1 MKVID
6 FVVSDGAGA
15 LQRGLIQAD
24 EPTTTIQATS
34 DQEIS
39 LNLRQAD
46 MQGHAR
52 DGDALNIVLAD
63 GRVIIIENY
72 FNDNGD
78 ANRLFISADGYL
90 NEVAFVETTDDEMF
104 AQYGPTEQW
113 GKWSPSDD
121 LIYLGRTD
129 IADAAIAL
137 PDNGNEVSMLAP
149 LALLGGGG
157 LGAGAAAAAAGVAGV
172 AALGAG
178 GGGDTPAAAVT
189 PAVTPATPAVPTV
202 NNPTSTP
209 AVGGPGNA
217 HELVVAGTGV
227 PGDQVVV
234 TIGGETATTTIGGD
248 GTWNAVLNGGNFP
261 SDGVH
266 PTTVVVNHQGGGS
279 TNLSGPTFTID
290 TTPPVVAVTGGAGSN
305 GEVYNSDELQGGATL
320 TGTGEAGAALT
331 VTVGTHVQTTTVDGN
346 GNWSVTYPSGT
357 FQPGEYS
364 ETLTIVATDSF
375 GNSSTTTDTFV
386 IDTVSEVAI
395 STSTAGG
402 DGTINN
408 AEQGAG
414 VTLTGSAQPGSTVNV
429 TFGNTTLPA
438 TVAANG
444 SWSVDFPSSAVAT
457 GETTQSVTAVATDA
471 NGNSSTATG
480 SVQIDTL
487 VNSFNFTSTAGGA
500 DGVINAIES
509 QAGLIV
515 TGQVEPGSTVQIALG
530 GATATAT
537 VAANGSWTATFG
549 AGQLPTG
556 TQTTTMTATAT
567 DAAGNSSSIDQTV
580 VVDTEAGALTISSA
594 PVEGDDIVN
603 KAEAAD
609 GVVLRGTADANA
621 IVNVTMDGTTHAVVA
636 NSSGQWQAPFAASEI
651 RAGVYTA
658 NISATTTDAA
668 GNSRTATDSVQ
679 VDTRVDNL
687 SVQAN
692 IIETDNVISGTEL
705 NDGVVMTGTT
715 EPGSTLT
722 VTMSGGAI
730 GTPVTVP
737 ATVDAN
743 GNWTANF
750 SATQIP
756 QGEYTAN
763 VTVNATDAAGNTA
776 SATDTVKVDTI
787 VNTLNQSSAAVEG
800 DNVVNAA
807 EASDGISLSG
817 MVEAGSTVMVNFHG
831 TVLPATVDAAGNW
844 SIDIPATAIPSGTYD
859 ANITVTATD
868 AVGNV
873 DTINDTLSIDTDAPA
888 GPVVASL
895 VSSRDG
901 GFRGLTTEDNADDL
915 AVAQVNDNGSITNLA
930 STTSPGARTGETQ
943 VNLANDVPDGSQLI
957 VTSTDAAGNMTGTYV
972 VLDDSTSTS
981 SVDLS
986 NSNLGNYEINAVELS
1001 FADAAQL
1008 TITEA
1013 QLLGLSDTSNTLTI
1027 HGGDDTVNII
1037 GATAN
1042 GQTVVDNQS
1051 YNVFSMGD
1059 GTVII
1064 DDDIT
1069 VNTVI

>member
-6 FVVSDGAGA
+6 FVVRDGAGA

-90 NEVAFVETTDDEMF
+90 NEVAFVETTNGEMF

-137 PDNGNEVSMLAP
+137 PDGGNEVSMLAP

-157 LGAGAAAAAAGVAGV
+157 LGAGAAAAAAAVAGV
-172 AALGAG
+172 AALGSG
-178 GGGDTPAAAVT
+178 GGGSSAAPV
-189 PAVTPATPAVPTV
+189 VPTV
-202 NNPTSTP
+202 TDPTSTP

-217 HELVVAGTGV
+217 HALNVTGTGAA
-227 PGDQVVV
+227 GDEVVV
-234 TIGGETATTTIGGD
+234 TVGGETATTTIGTD
-248 GTWNAVLNGGNFP
+248 GTWSAVLTGETFP
-261 SDGVH
+261 ADGEH
-266 PTTVVVNHQGGGS
+266 ATAVVVNHQGGGS
-279 TNLSGPTFTID
+279 TNLTGPTFTID
-290 TTPPVVAVTGGAGSN
+290 TTPPVIAVTGGAGSN
-305 GEVYNSDELQGGATL
+305 GEIYNGEELQSGT
-320 TGTGEAGAALT
+320 TISGTGEAGAALT
-331 VTVGTHVQTTTVDGN
+331 VTAGTHVQTTTVGSDGS
-346 GNWSVTYPSGT
+346 WSVTYPTGT
-357 FQPGEYS
+357 FPSGEYT
-364 ETLTIVATDSF
+364 EALTIVATDSF
-375 GNSSTTTDTFV
+375 GNASTTTDTFV
-386 IDTVSEVAI
+386 VDTVSEVAI

-402 DGTINN
+402 DGTING
-408 AEQGAG
+408 AEQSAG
-414 VTLTGSAQPGSTVNV
+414 VTLTGSAQPGSTVSV
-429 TFGNTTLPA
+429 TFGNSTLPA
-438 TVAANG
+438 TVVADG
-444 SWSVDFPSSAVAT
+444 SWSVDFASSAVST
-457 GETTQSVTAVATDA
+457 GETTQTVTAVATDA

-487 VNSFNFTSTAGGA
+487 VNSFSFSSTAGGA
-500 DGVINAIES
+500 DGVINASEA

-515 TGQVEPGSTVQIALG
+515 TGNVEPGSSVQVVLG
-530 GATATAT
+530 GVTTTAV
-537 VAANGSWTATFG
+537 VAADGSWTATYS
-549 AGQLPTG
+549 AGQLPSG

-567 DAAGNSSSIDQTV
+567 DAAGNSSSINQTV
-580 VVDTEAGALTISSA
+580 NIDTDAGVLTISAA
-594 PVEGDDIVN
+594 PVEGDDIIN
-603 KAEAAD
+603 HAEASD
-609 GVVLRGTADANA
+609 GVILRGTADANA
-621 IVNVTMDGTTHAVVA
+621 IVNVTMDGVTHAVVA
-636 NSSGQWQAPFAASEI
+636 NGSGQWQAPFAASEI

-687 SVQAN
+687 SVKAD
-692 IIETDNVISGTEL
+692 IIETDNIISGSEL
-705 NDGVVMTGTT
+705 SDGVVMTGTT

-722 VTMSGGAI
+722 VTISGGLI

-750 SATQIP
+750 SSTQIP

-763 VTVNATDAAGNTA
+763 VTVNATDVAGNTA
-776 SATDTVKVDTI
+776 SATDTVQVDTL

-807 EASDGISLSG
+807 EASDGISLNG
-817 MVEAGSTVMVNFHG
+817 LVEAGSTVVVNFHG
-831 TVLPATVDAAGNW
+831 TNFSATVDAAGNW
-844 SIDIPATAIPSGTYD
+844 SVDIPASAIQGGTYN
-859 ANITVTATD
+859 ANILVTGTD

-873 DTINDTLSIDTDAPA
+873 ATITDTLSIDTDAPT

-895 VSSRDG
+895 VEARSG
-901 GFRGLTTEDNADDL
+901 GFRGLTTEDNADTIG
-915 AVAQVNDNGSITNLA
+915 VAQVNDNGSITNLA
-930 STTSPGARTGETQ
+930 ATTTAGGRVGETQ
-943 VNLANDVPDGSQLI
+943 VNLVNDVPDGSQLV

-972 VLDDSTSTS
+972 VLDDSTSNAT
-981 SVDLS
+981 VDLS
-986 NSNLGNYEINAVELS
+986 NSNLGNYEINSVELAFS
-1001 FADAAQL
+1001 DAAQL

-1027 HGGDDTVNII
+1027 HGHDDTVNII
-1037 GATAN
+1037 GATAA
-1042 GQTVVDNQS
+1042 GQTTVDNQS

-1059 GTVII
+1059 GTLII